1 VKHHLRL
8 GIILLPNALVPH
20 DPRRSHLERDAH
32 GFVFS
37 VVIAAALTVVAA
49 QVIIA
54 LAVAAAVVLQDRDKV
69 FMEYLEKFIVVFI
82 DDILVYSRMEGEHEE
97 HLKLVLEKL

>member
-32 GFVFS
+32 GFVFT

-54 LAVAAAVVLQDRDKV
+54 LAVAVVLQDQDKV

>member
-8 GIILLPNALVPH
+8 GIILLPNAPVPH
-20 DPRRSHLERDAH
+20 YPRRSHLERDAH
-32 GFVFS
+32 GFVFTI
-37 VVIAAALTVVAA
+37 VTAAALTIVAA

-54 LAVAAAVVLQDRDKV
+54 LAFAAAVILQDRDKV

>member
-32 GFVFS
+32 SFVFT

-54 LAVAAAVVLQDRDKV
+54 LAVAVVLQDQDKV

>member
-32 GFVFS
+32 GFVFT

-54 LAVAAAVVLQDRDKV
+54 LTVAVILQDRDKV